1 MDARGRTERQW
12 GRQEGGILTVG
23 ALQDIRHHRKVV
35 EDTRKITRAMY
46 LIASAK
52 MKRAMRMHDQNERS
66 FERTRS
72 NIRFI
77 LESIHTPT
85 SNPFFRPHGE
95 RTAYLVIAGDK
106 GLCGGY
112 NHEAL
117 RLAESTIEQ
126 TPPDK
131 RSLFTIGHMAADH
144 FIRKGQHPDV
154 QYSHVIQDPTLRN
167 AREIT
172 TELCYLFSEDA
183 LDNVYVV
190 YTQLRN
196 GSILTPTARRLLPVF
211 HEDFMDAAPIETPVH
226 GLMYHPS
233 RFEALDMMVKH
244 YLIGWVYS
252 ALVQAFAA
260 EHFARMTAMYAATRN
275 ADEMLT
281 RLNIQWGHA
290 RQAAITQELTEIVA
304 GAEGGFRG

>member
-1 MDARGRTERQW
+1 M
-12 GRQEGGILTVG
+12 G
-23 ALQDIRHHRKVV
+23 ALQEIRHHRRAV

-52 MKRAMRMHDQNERS
+52 MKRATRMHDQNEIS

-77 LESIHTPT
+77 LESMFTPT

-95 RTAYLVIAGDK
+95 NTAYLVIAGDK

-112 NHEAL
+112 NHDAL
-117 RLAESTIEQ
+117 RLAESEMER

-131 RSLFTIGHMAADH
+131 RSLFTIGHMAAEY

-154 QYSHVIQDPTLRN
+154 HYQHVIQDPTLRN

-172 TELCYLFSEDA
+172 NELCYMFSRNM

-196 GSILTPTARRLLPVF
+196 GSILAPTARRLLPVLR
-211 HEDFMDAAPIETPVH
+211 EDFMDAAPIETPVH
-226 GLMYHPS
+226 GLEYYPS

-252 ALVQAFAA
+252 ALVQAFAS
-260 EHFARMTAMYAATRN
+260 EHFARMTAMYAATHN
-275 ADEMLT
+275 ADEMLS
-281 RLNIQWGHA
+281 RLNVQWGRA
-290 RQAAITQELTEIVA
+290 RQAAITQEIIEIMA
-304 GAEGGFRG
+304 GTGG

>member
-1 MDARGRTERQW
+1 M
-12 GRQEGGILTVG
+12 G
-23 ALQDIRHHRKVV
+23 ALQEIRHHRKVV

-52 MKRAMRMHDQNERS
+52 MKRAMRMHDQNEQS

-72 NIRFI
+72 DIRFI
-77 LESIHTPT
+77 LESMFTPT

-95 RTAYLVIAGDK
+95 NTAYLVIAGDK

-112 NHEAL
+112 NHEVL
-117 RLAESTIEQ
+117 KLAEATIEQ

-131 RSLFTIGHMAADH
+131 RSLFTIGHMAADY
-144 FIRKGQHPDV
+144 FTRKGQHPDV
-154 QYSHVIQDPTLRN
+154 HYMHVIQDPTLRN

-172 TELCYLFSEDA
+172 TELCYLFTQKA

-196 GSILTPTARRLLPVF
+196 GSVLKPMAHRLLPIF
-211 HEDFMDAAPIETPVH
+211 HEDFMDAAPIGRPVH
-226 GLMYHPS
+226 GLTYYPS

-252 ALVQAFAA
+252 ALVQAFAS
-260 EHFARMTAMYAATRN
+260 EHFARMTAMYSATHN
-275 ADEMLT
+275 ADEMLS

-290 RQAAITQELTEIVA
+290 RQAAITQELTEIIA
-304 GAEGGFRG
+304 GAEGGFRA

>member
-1 MDARGRTERQW
+1 MS
-12 GRQEGGILTVG
+12 
-23 ALQDIRHHRKVV
+23 ALQEIRHHRKVV

-52 MKRAMRMHDQNERS
+52 MKRAMRMHDQNELS

-77 LESIHTPT
+77 LESMHTPT

-95 RTAYLVIAGDK
+95 NTVYLVIAGDK

-117 RLAESTIEQ
+117 RLAESTMDR
-126 TPPDK
+126 TAPDK
-131 RSLFTIGHMAADH
+131 RSLFTIGHMAAEY
-144 FIRKGQHPDV
+144 FIRKGQHPDAHY
-154 QYSHVIQDPTLRN
+154 QHVIQDPTLRS

-172 TELCYLFSEDA
+172 NELCFMFSRKM

-190 YTQLRN
+190 YTQLR
-196 GSILTPTARRLLPVF
+196 GGASLEPSARRLLPVF
-211 HEDFMDAAPIETPVH
+211 REDFMDAAPIETPVH
-226 GLMYHPS
+226 GLAYHPS
-233 RFEALDMMVKH
+233 RYEALDMMVKH

-252 ALVQAFAA
+252 ALVQAFAS
-260 EHFARMTAMYAATRN
+260 EHFARMSAMYAATRN
-275 ADEMLT
+275 ADEMLS

-290 RQAAITQELTEIVA
+290 RQAAITLELEEIVA
-304 GAEGGFRG
+304 GAGV